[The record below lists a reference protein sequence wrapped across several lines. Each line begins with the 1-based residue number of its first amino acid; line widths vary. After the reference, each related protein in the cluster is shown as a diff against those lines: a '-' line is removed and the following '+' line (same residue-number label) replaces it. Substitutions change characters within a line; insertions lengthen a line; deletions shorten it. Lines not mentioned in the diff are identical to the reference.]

1 MWHTPTIKETT
12 KEVDQSFQTAQRY
25 LNQGLKPLVTLMELL
40 QHDKEEEFKLAKDAF
55 QLLAYA
61 HGMLWEQLIK
71 QTLYPIMKRTTQN
84 DKDQLSKFILST
96 LKSNMHISSLCS
108 QHVYKV

>member
-40 QHDKEEEFKLAKDAF
+40 QHDKDEEFKLAKDAF

-61 HGMLWEQLIK
+61 HWDVVGAVNLTNSISYNEEN
-71 QTLYPIMKRTTQN
+71 Y
-84 DKDQLSKFILST
+84 SK
-96 LKSNMHISSLCS
+96 
-108 QHVYKV
+108 